1 MTLDAVAACYVAVH
15 RSDKAEQATVRTISM
30 EMATCFDEIAGTE
43 IFTPYTV
50 GKNAGRGRRF
60 ERPDRH
66 GSTVVCDVKIDDRVW
81 CDEYNLPHRSF
92 ELGPIPDVVGRVR
105 VMGAGEL
112 RHSNN
117 R

>member
-1 MTLDAVAACYVAVH
+1 MTLDAVAACCIAVH

-30 EMATCFDEIAGTE
+30 EMATCFDEITGTE
-43 IFTPYTV
+43 IFAPYTV
-50 GKNAGRGRRF
+50 GENAGSGRRF

-81 CDEYNLPHRSF
+81 SDEYNLPHCSF
-92 ELGPIPDVVGRVR
+92 DLGPIPDVVGRVR

-117 R
+117 W

>member
-1 MTLDAVAACYVAVH
+1 
-15 RSDKAEQATVRTISM
+15 M
-30 EMATCFDEIAGTE
+30 EMATCLDGITGTE
-43 IFTPYTV
+43 IFAQYTV
-50 GKNAGRGRRF
+50 GENAGRRRCF

-66 GSTVVCDVKIDDRVW
+66 VSTVVCDVKIDDRVW

-92 ELGPIPDVVGRVR
+92 DLSPIPDVVGRVR

-117 R
+117 W